1 MLEAVLG
8 VGCWVLGVACC
19 VLRVACCVLLRVAC
33 CVLRVAC
40 CVLRGRLSI
49 VYYGSEIHEIFKLY
63 ISSQKD
69 QEASPFHSKSEEM
82 VIWFV

>member
-1 MLEAVLG
+1 MLG
-8 VGCWVLGVACC
+8 VGCWVLRVACC
-19 VLRVACCVLLRVAC
+19 VLRVACCVLRVAC

-49 VYYGSEIHEIFKLY
+49 VYYYGSKIHEIFKLY